1 MWKPGQI
8 VTLSGKKYRLTK
20 YLPNDGGAC
29 DICGHNETP
38 VSLEPCK
45 TCLDNWQMPYDCYPK
60 EIKPK
65 SVMG

>member
-8 VTLSGKKYRLTK
+8 VTLGGKKYRLK
-20 YLPNDGGAC
+20 RSPIGC
-29 DICGHNETP
+29 DCSVCDHYYTP
-38 VSLEPCK
+38 ESLEPCR
-45 TCLDNWQMPYDCYPK
+45 TCLYGRRMPYNCRLQ